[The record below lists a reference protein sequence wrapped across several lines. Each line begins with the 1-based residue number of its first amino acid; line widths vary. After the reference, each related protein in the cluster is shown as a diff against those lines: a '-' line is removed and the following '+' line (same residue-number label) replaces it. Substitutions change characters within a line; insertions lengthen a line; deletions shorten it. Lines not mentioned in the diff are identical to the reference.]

1 MNNARQRKLVMATAA
16 VAAIAG
22 YYLLLLEPAMDDL
35 DAAQATLNGRIRDRN
50 QLRANS
56 KEIARLEKHLQEIRR
71 DLSQRDGQGVAGA
84 LLERLGKEMGGKNVT
99 NFTTADDPK
108 RPDFFTR
115 VNISFD
121 AEGELQQIAKMLH
134 GMTFWNEYF
143 RVHSLTLNQT
153 RGRLQC
159 QIPNASALL
168 PEEPLADVERRKV
181 EIFAQPPDFSKY
193 GELVKKNMFEPY
205 KPPPEKPVVKPPKP
219 DEPPQPPPPKPRPST
234 EVYLSGITAETDGS
248 YTALVQDAGNSSK
261 FDYLRPG
268 QPYLV
273 YKVKS
278 VSKEEIVFVNGS
290 DAVTLKFG
298 EKQKLYRE

>member
-1 MNNARQRKLVMATAA
+1 MNHARQRKLVMATAM
-16 VAAIAG
+16 VASLAG
-22 YYLLLLEPAMDDL
+22 YFLLLLEPALTNL
-35 DAAQATLNGRIRDRN
+35 DAAQATLNGRVRDRN

-56 KEIARLEKHLQEIRR
+56 KEIARLEKRLQEIRR
-71 DLSQRDGQGVAGA
+71 DLSTRDGQGVAGA
-84 LLERLGKEMGGKNVT
+84 LLERLGKEMGGRNVT
-99 NFTTADDPK
+99 NFTTADDAK

-168 PEEPLADVERRKV
+168 PEEPVADVDKRKI
-181 EIFAQPPDFSKY
+181 EIFAKMPEFSKY
-193 GELVKKNMFEPY
+193 DELVKKNMFEPF

-219 DEPPQPPPPKPRPST
+219 DEPPAPPPPKPRPSA
-234 EVYLSGITAETDGS
+234 EVYLSGINAETDGS

-261 FDYLRPG
+261 FEFLRPG
-268 QPYLV
+268 QPYFI

-290 DAVTLKFG
+290 DSVTLKFG
-298 EKQKLYRE
+298 EKQKLFKE